1 MGSRPEVTMFIKQ
14 MTYSNTQRM
23 EKLNEKKSIFNDAF
37 GPFALCNRKRIS
49 AEEQFDVQMKMYN
62 ELIHYVVK
70 VIIILG
76 LLGKTKV
83 ITHSKNCSV

>member
-14 MTYSNTQRM
+14 MTYSNTLRM
-23 EKLNEKKSIFNDAF
+23 EKLNEKKSIFNEAF

-49 AEEQFDVQMKMYN
+49 EEEQFDAQMKMYN

-70 VIIILG
+70 VIL
-76 LLGKTKV
+76 
-83 ITHSKNCSV
+83 